1 MKEQN
6 PSHAVI
12 LCAYVCV
19 CVFITCP
26 LSCVP
31 TMLRVLG
38 NASALIFF
46 FFFFFLTKSPIFCA
60 ELKGQCGLIL
70 TGVLC
75 GGSGLVVAH
84 FSLRP

>member
-12 LCAYVCV
+12 LCACV
-19 CVFITCP
+19 CVYYLPVLLCFYNVSSVRERKCADFFIY
-26 LSCVP
+26 
-31 TMLRVLG
+31 
-38 NASALIFF
+38 
-46 FFFFFLTKSPIFCA
+46 LTKSPIFCA

-75 GGSGLVVAH
+75 GGSGLVAAVAH
-84 FSLRP
+84 FSLHP